1 MRDQWSMSNSLKVS
15 LQTTIYS
22 LDDRGWSRRR
32 IARELGIDR
41 ETVGRYLRLAK
52 PAILTP
58 GLEEAGEA
66 KPAIPTTGLE
76 EAGEAKPAISTT
88 GLEEASEVKPA
99 IPTTGLEEASSEVKP
114 AISTVGNG
122 VGRKSQCEPLAAVI
136 MAKVELG
143 LSAQRIYQDLVGE
156 NGFTDSYQS
165 VKRFVR
171 KLRTAQP
178 ERIWRLECQ
187 PGEELQLD
195 FGLGA
200 PIDDGQGKRRRSWV
214 LRMVLS
220 YSRKGY
226 SEAVTR
232 QDTETF
238 LRCLENGL
246 RNLGGST
253 LLLNLDNMKTAVLK
267 ADWFDPEINPKFADF
282 CRHYAIHVVPCRP
295 GTPQHKGK
303 IERGVAYL
311 RTNAL
316 KGRRF
321 RSLAEENRFLS
332 HWECSVADK
341 RIHGTTRKQ
350 VAACF
355 EEERPHLQPLPAS
368 LFPCFQEG
376 RRNVHRD
383 SYVEVEKAFYE
394 APPELIGREV
404 WVRWDSRCVKIFN
417 ERMEQVGM
425 HTRQEPGKFSHSL
438 GAGGFSAPVLSS
450 CRYWV
455 NRAAV
460 LGEQCGQW
468 AQSALEARGPE
479 SLRSIMGLC
488 NLIKKHSG
496 AVLNAACAK
505 ALKAGTHR
513 LKDVRRLIGELSEQT
528 AFSFAQSHPLIRDL
542 KTYSEFVNHHSQ
554 YQNDD

>member
-1 MRDQWSMSNSLKVS
+1 MRDQWGMSNVLKVS
-15 LQTTIYS
+15 LQATIYS
-22 LDDRGWSRRR
+22 LHNRGWSRRR

-52 PAILTP
+52 PAISTA
-58 GLEEAGEA
+58 GLEGTGEV
-66 KPAIPTTGLE
+66 
-76 EAGEAKPAISTT
+76 KPAISTT
-88 GLEEASEVKPA
+88 GQ
-99 IPTTGLEEASSEVKP
+99 
-114 AISTVGNG
+114 G
-122 VGRKSQCEPLAAVI
+122 VGRKSQCEPLAEVI
-136 MAKVELG
+136 LAKAEVG
-143 LSAQRIYQDLVGE
+143 LSAQRIYQDLVEE

-171 KLRTAQP
+171 KLRAAQP

-200 PIDDGQGKRRRSWV
+200 PIDDGQAKARRSWV
-214 LRMVLS
+214 LRLILS

-246 RNLGGST
+246 RSFGGCP
-253 LLLNLDNMKTAVLK
+253 LLINLDNMKAAVLK
-267 ADWFDPEINPKFADF
+267 ADWFDPEINPKLADF
-282 CRHYAIHVVPCRP
+282 CRHYGMYVMPCRP
-295 GTPQHKGK
+295 SMPQHKGK

-321 RSLAEENRFLS
+321 KSLAEENLFLS
-332 HWECSVADK
+332 YWENSIADK

-368 LFPCFQEG
+368 LFPCFQEA
-376 RRNVHRD
+376 RRSVHRD

-394 APPELIGREV
+394 APPELIGHEV
-404 WVRWDSRCVKIFN
+404 WVRWDSRCVRIFN

-425 HTRQEPGKFSHSL
+425 HTRMEAGKFSRTL

-455 NRAAV
+455 SRAAV

-468 AQSALEARGPE
+468 AQGAVDVRGPE

-488 NLIKKHSG
+488 GLIKKHS
-496 AVLNAACAK
+496 AAALNAACTK
-505 ALKAGTHR
+505 ALTSGTYR
-513 LKDVRRLIGELSEQT
+513 LKDIRRLLGEQAEQT
-528 AFSFAQSHPLIRDL
+528 AFGFAQSHPLIRDL
-542 KTYSEFVNHHSQ
+542 TTYSDFINYDQQSNH
-554 YQNDD
+554 DD